1 MGKLDKKTSEVNMQ
15 KWTAVRIMD
24 LRKRFGDTQER
35 FGKRLGVT
43 KPYVSLLEG
52 GKKEPGDTLQRLM
65 DQLSRQFVETWT
77 LEDKKEQVQGL
88 WYNLDGASL
97 LSDEAAQ
104 RVHRTLMRLPN
115 RVIAELLERSD
126 EILLVPE
133 WEFFCLNMFYYVHL
147 ADEQKNLFLLFVRA
161 NDTERTI
168 ANRIAAFILRHD
180 PLVPRQEALQQVKER
195 VKTLKAWGFIDR
207 KATRAAAQK
216 KSQ

>member
-1 MGKLDKKTSEVNMQ
+1 MQ
-15 KWTAVRIMD
+15 KWTATRIMD

-77 LEDKKEQVQGL
+77 AEDKKEQVQAL
-88 WYNLDGASL
+88 WYSLDGASL
-97 LSDEAAQ
+97 LFDETAQ
-104 RVHRTLMRLPN
+104 RLQRTLTRLPN

-126 EILLVPE
+126 EILLVAE
-133 WEFFCLNMFYYVHL
+133 WDFFCLNIFYYVHL
-147 ADEQKNLFLLFVRA
+147 ADEQKNLFLLFVREH
-161 NDTERTI
+161 DTETTI

-180 PLVPRQEALQQVKER
+180 PLVPKQEAQQQEKER

-207 KATRAAAQK
+207 KAADPKMSR
-216 KSQ
+216 